1 MTTIPLKLADFDYE
15 FPPEL
20 VAQKPAE
27 VRDES
32 RLLVRRADG
41 TIGHRI
47 FKDLP
52 RCLPEKTLLVLND
65 TSVLQSRLHGFLP
78 TGARVEIFLLEQV
91 SGLTWRAMAK
101 PLRKLRQGTMILFS
115 GEKKDTPEPNS
126 QLVRGIVRKIEKAP
140 DGEVPCLEIEFT
152 GDQKSGRLDFFSWL
166 ERVGETPL
174 PPYIPRDN
182 LHRRDPEDRSR
193 YETVFAKV
201 KGSVAAP
208 TAGLHF
214 TKVVLEDLAKS
225 GIQLASVTLHVGGG
239 TFLPVRQEEV
249 EKHPI
254 HKEFFMVPLETVSA
268 VLSAKK
274 SGATICCVGTTSFR
288 AIESLWKMSDERGI
302 PPEELAGQWH
312 ETSLFIHPRSIEDR
326 FHPLVADAILTNFHQ
341 PKSTLFML
349 ISALIGL
356 ENAKSMYA
364 SAIQK
369 RYRLF
374 SYGDSTLL
382 FLHD

>member
-1 MTTIPLKLADFDYE
+1 MALKPLKLSDFDYD
-15 FPPEL
+15 FPSEL
-20 VAQKPAE
+20 VAQKPAD

-32 RLLVRRADG
+32 RLLVRGADG
-41 TIGHRI
+41 TIGHRV

-52 RCLPEKTLLVLND
+52 RCLPEKTLLILND

-91 SGLTWRAMAK
+91 SGLTWKAMAK
-101 PLRKLRQGTMILFS
+101 PLRKLRTGSVLLFPGENKQPSVSS
-115 GEKKDTPEPNS
+115 GHP
-126 QLVRGIVRKIEKAP
+126 VRGIVKNIEVASE
-140 DGEVPCLEIEFT
+140 GEVPLIEIEFN
-152 GDQKSGRLDFFSWL
+152 GDAKLGPFDFFAWL
-166 ERVGETPL
+166 EQAGETPL
-174 PPYIPRDN
+174 PPYIRRDY
-182 LHRRDPEDRSR
+182 LHLRDPEDRSR

-225 GIQLASVTLHVGGG
+225 GIKIAPVTLHVGGG

-254 HKEFFMVPLETVSA
+254 HTEFFMVPAETVSA
-268 VLSAKK
+268 IISAKK
-274 SGATICCVGTTSFR
+274 SAMTICCVGTTSFR
-288 AIESLWKMSDERGI
+288 AIESLWKMSSERGVA
-302 PPEELAGQWH
+302 PEELAGQWH
-312 ETSLFIHPRSIEDR
+312 DTNLFIHPRSAEER
-326 FHPLVADAILTNFHQ
+326 FHPHVVDAILTNFHQ

-356 ENAKSMYA
+356 ENAKSTYN

-369 RYRLF
+369 GYRLF

-382 FLHD
+382 FLHS

>member
-20 VAQKPAE
+20 VAQKPAK

-32 RLLVRRADG
+32 RLLVRKADG
-41 TIGHRI
+41 TIGHHI

-52 RCLPEKTLLVLND
+52 RCLPEKTLLLLND

-101 PLRKLRQGTMILFS
+101 PLRKLRPGTVILFS
-115 GEKKDTPEPNS
+115 GEKKDQSVPNAS
-126 QLVRGIVRKIEKAP
+126 LVKGVVRRIEETSE
-140 DGEVPCLEIEFT
+140 GEVPCIEVEFT
-152 GDQKSGRLDFFSWL
+152 GDPKSGRLDFFSWL
-166 ERVGETPL
+166 EQVGETPL
-174 PPYIPRDN
+174 PPYIRRDN
-182 LHRRDPEDRSR
+182 LHLRDPEDRSR
-193 YETVFAKV
+193 YETVFAKT

-214 TKVVLEDLAKS
+214 TRSVLEDLAKT
-225 GIQLASVTLHVGGG
+225 GIQMAPLTLHVGGG
-239 TFLPVRQEEV
+239 TFLPVRQDEV

-254 HKEFFMVPLETVSA
+254 HKEFFIVPPETVSA
-268 VLSAKK
+268 VVSAKK
-274 SGATICCVGTTSFR
+274 SGMTIICVGTTSFR
-288 AIESLWKMSDERGI
+288 AIESLWKMSSERGI

-312 ETSLFIHPRSIEDR
+312 ETSLFIHPRTAEER

-356 ENAKSMYA
+356 GNAKAMYA
-364 SAIQK
+364 TAIQK
-369 RYRLF
+369 YYRLF

-382 FLHD
+382 FFHD

>member
-15 FPPEL
+15 FPPAL

-52 RCLPEKTLLVLND
+52 RCLPEKTLLLLND

-115 GEKKDTPEPNS
+115 GEKKDTSGTNG
-126 QLVRGIVRKIEKAP
+126 QLVKGIVRKIEEAA
-140 DGEVPCLEIEFT
+140 DGEVPCIEVEFT
-152 GDQKSGRLDFFSWL
+152 GDQKSERLDFFSWL

-174 PPYIPRDN
+174 PPYIRRDN

-214 TKVVLEDLAKS
+214 TKLVLEDLAKS
-225 GIQLASVTLHVGGG
+225 GIQLAPVTLHVGGG

-268 VLSAKK
+268 ILFAKK
-274 SGATICCVGTTSFR
+274 SGVTICCVGTTSFR
-288 AIESLWKMSDERGI
+288 AIESLWKISYERGI

-312 ETSLFIHPRSIEDR
+312 ETSLFIHPRSVEDR

-364 SAIQK
+364 SAIQQ